1 METFRY
7 TLLYTCTHKHTC
19 TYILIGIHVST
30 HISTLTHR
38 HTHAHSHTCAH
49 IHTQGCTG
57 MLTGLNLFS
66 SYTCATAALSSQA
79 QESCHVQKSL
89 CHPRPPQP
97 QALTVFLSHLL
108 KWSLRLGGRAMIK
121 VPSLFLSPPM
131 TFAPDTLARP
141 SSCTHHHLAQ
151 RRRLE

>member
-1 METFRY
+1 MHTQ
-7 TLLYTCTHKHTC
+7 THMHIHTHRHTHAHTYLHTHTQAHTC
-19 TYILIGIHVST
+19 
-30 HISTLTHR
+30 TLTHR

-141 SSCTHHHLAQ
+141 SSCTHHHLPQ